1 MSGGASAAVAID
13 AANNQPAMI
22 NDARQ
27 ARVSGFALTGTAC
40 PRFEKATADWFE
52 ESTVAAQD
60 CTTRVTVLCED
71 LYSFGTHEAIEAERV
86 PVA

>member
-13 AANNQPAMI
+13 APNNQPAMI

-40 PRFEKATADWFE
+40 PMFVKATADWFE
-52 ESTVAAQD
+52 ESTTVAQD
-60 CTTRVTVLCED
+60 CTTRVTVLSKRH
-71 LYSFGTHEAIEAERV
+71 YSFGTHEAIEAERV

>member
-1 MSGGASAAVAID
+1 
-13 AANNQPAMI
+13 MI

-27 ARVSGFALTGTAC
+27 ARVSRFALTGTAC
-40 PRFEKATADWFE
+40 PLLEKATADWFE

-60 CTTRVTVLCED
+60 CTTRVTVLHESF
-71 LYSFGTHEAIEAERV
+71 YSFGTHEVMEAERA